1 MSSSFLGT
9 GWSFPPSFTQNGN
22 DVLTVS
28 GAEDVHQSLDIL
40 LSTRLGERVMLDNYG
55 CELSDYMFEEVDQG
69 LASNLKRLIETAITR
84 HERRIILDNVEIT
97 QSGAINGLLE
107 IHMSYTIR
115 TTNSRYNMV
124 YPFYI
129 KEATHPV
136 TSHV

>member
-9 GWSFPPSFTQNGN
+9 GWSFPPSFTSNGN

-28 GAEDVHQSLDIL
+28 GADDVHQSLDIL
-40 LSTRLGERVMLDNYG
+40 LSTRLGERVMLENYG

-136 TSHV
+136 SSHV